1 LSTNL
6 KARNMR
12 HTILGAGGSVGNAL
26 TYQLLKTNED
36 IRLVSRSGF
45 AIPGTKSYKADLLSY
60 SETLASVRESDIV
73 YLCAGLPYDSS
84 IWKDQWPRIMKN
96 TIDACKDV
104 NAKLIFFDNVYMYGK
119 VSGKMIETTAFNPCS
134 KKGEVRAKVA
144 MMLETEIANNNINSI
159 IARSADLYGPHAAKT
174 SILYILA
181 IERLMKGKGAQ
192 WLLDVETLHSF
203 TYTNDC
209 ANGMI
214 LLSKCDECYNK
225 TWHLPTYNPLDGETL
240 IHMIAKDLGRDPDYT
255 VLNRWMLWASGLF
268 NKTVAE
274 SYEMLYQ
281 SEYNYYFDSTKF
293 NRFFDYKPKSYFEG
307 IRDTVEFY
315 KQVNTNIYFSDRFPA
330 YSEKGY
336 VKSFSV

>member
-1 LSTNL
+1 
-6 KARNMR
+6 MR

-45 AIPGTKSYKADLLSY
+45 VIPGTKSFKANLLSY
-60 SETLASVRESDIV
+60 SETLAAVRDSDIV
-73 YLCAGLPYDSS
+73 YLCAGLPYDSN
-84 IWKDQWPRIMKN
+84 IWKDQWPKIMKN
-96 TIDACKDV
+96 TIDACINV

-119 VSGKMIETTAFNPCS
+119 VTGKMIETTPFNPCS
-134 KKGEVRAKVA
+134 RKGEVRAKVA
-144 MMLETEIANNNINSI
+144 MMLENEIGKNNINAI

-174 SILYILA
+174 SLLYILA
-181 IERLMKGKGAQ
+181 IDRLMNGKKAQ

-214 LLSKCDECYNK
+214 LLSKCEESYNQ

-240 IHMIAKDLGRDPDYT
+240 IHMIAKELGTDPDYT
-255 VLNRWMLWASGLF
+255 IVNKWMLAVLRIF

-293 NRFFDYKPKSYFEG
+293 NRYFDYKPKSYFEG
-307 IRDTVEFY
+307 IRCTIEFFKHSKKDDY
-315 KQVNTNIYFSDRFPA
+315 YSAILPVYSNTALTNS
-330 YSEKGY
+330 YSH
-336 VKSFSV
+336 

>member
-1 LSTNL
+1 
-6 KARNMR
+6 MR

-36 IRLVSRSGF
+36 ICLVSRSGF
-45 AIPGTKSYKADLLSY
+45 AIPGTKSFRANLLSY
-60 SETLASVRESDIV
+60 SETLAAVRDSDIV
-73 YLCAGLPYDSS
+73 YLCAGLPYDSN
-84 IWKDQWPRIMKN
+84 IWKDQWPKIMKN
-96 TIDACKDV
+96 TIDACINV

-119 VSGKMIETTAFNPCS
+119 VTGKMIETTPFNPCS
-134 KKGEVRAKVA
+134 RKGEVRAKVA
-144 MMLETEIANNNINSI
+144 MMLENEIGKNNINAI

-174 SILYILA
+174 SLLYILA
-181 IERLMKGKGAQ
+181 IDRLMNGKEAQ

-214 LLSKCDECYNK
+214 LLSKCNECYNQ

-240 IHMIAKDLGRDPDYT
+240 IHMIAKELGTDPNYT
-255 VLNRWMLWASGLF
+255 VLNRWMIRASGFF
-268 NKTVAE
+268 NKTISE

-293 NRFFDYKPKSYFEG
+293 NQFFDYKPKSYFEG
-307 IRDTVEFY
+307 IRSSVAFF
-315 KQVNTNIYFSDRFPA
+315 KQVNADIFYTDRFPA
-330 YSEKGY
+330 YSEKRI
-336 VKSFSV
+336 VKSLSV

>member
-1 LSTNL
+1 
-6 KARNMR
+6 MI

-26 TYQLLKTNED
+26 TYQLLKTNEE

-45 AIPGTKSYKADLLSY
+45 AIPGTESYKADLLSY
-60 SETLASVRESDIV
+60 SETLAGIRDSDFV
-73 YLCAGLPYDSS
+73 YLCAGLPYDSN

-96 TIDACKDV
+96 TIDACKNV

-119 VSGKMIETTAFNPCS
+119 VSGKMFETTPFNPCT

-144 MMLETEIANNNINSI
+144 MMLENEIANNNINAI

-181 IERLMKGKGAQ
+181 IERMMNGRGAK

-214 LLSKCDECYNK
+214 LLSKCDQCYNQ

-255 VLNRWMLWASGLF
+255 VINRWMLWASGLF

-281 SEYNYYFDSTKF
+281 SEFNYYFDSTKF
-293 NRFFDYKPKSYFEG
+293 NRYFDYKPKSYFEG
-307 IRDTVEFY
+307 IRSTIEFFKHSQKDDY
-315 KQVNTNIYFSDRFPA
+315 
-330 YSEKGY
+330 YSAILPVY
-336 VKSFSV
+336 SNSALANSYSH